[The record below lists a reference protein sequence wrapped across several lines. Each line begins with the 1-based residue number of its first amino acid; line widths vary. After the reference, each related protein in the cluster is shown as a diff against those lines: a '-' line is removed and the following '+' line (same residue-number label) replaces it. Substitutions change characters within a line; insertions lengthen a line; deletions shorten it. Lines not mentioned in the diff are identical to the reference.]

1 MRKKHTIT
9 TIIFIVMA
17 LPVGS
22 IIGYLLYSMYLSL
35 HYLYSLEI
43 YTVMSTAVLVIAAL
57 VYYKSYDDEK

>member
-43 YTVMSTAVLVIAAL
+43 YTVMSTAVLVIVAL